1 MSEAIDDQAAGAAPV
16 QGSFHPVD
24 SADSTCPFAKLRD
37 LRQSASISTAE
48 RDGFPTVTVVTRY
61 DDVASVFRNW
71 RAFGNI
77 SSDPDPTRH
86 DATPE
91 DERVIIAL
99 DPPAHTWVRRLSQLA
114 MAPAAVEN
122 ALPYVAGVAEQ
133 LVAEFA
139 GRGTAELVGEWA
151 EPLPSRA
158 IARVLGLPEEDAPI
172 LHDWVASQ
180 FTESATAASGRRYGG
195 LIKESGDFVEYLLDQ
210 IRQRHR
216 EDAPD
221 DAITRMVRYRR
232 DDGSGFTDAQIS
244 THVRLLLNAG
254 NETTTSLLSNLA
266 FRLLEQPGL
275 YERVAD
281 DRSLLVPAIEESLR
295 FDAPLQ
301 VLIRRANR
309 DEVVSDTLLRRGDVI
324 ALSTLSGNR
333 DEEVWGPTAG
343 DFDVERFLGP
353 APAHM
358 GFGVGIHH
366 CVGAYLARQTAM
378 IGVNALLDA
387 IPSMQLEDSYQYENV
402 SYHIFHRPRRL
413 PVTFTRAV
421 D

>member
-1 MSEAIDDQAAGAAPV
+1 MSETIDDPVAGAPI

-24 SADSTCPFAKLRD
+24 KADSTCPYAKLRD
-37 LRQSASISTAE
+37 LRQSAPISIAE
-48 RDGFPTVTVVTRY
+48 RDGFPTVTVVTKY
-61 DDVASVFRNW
+61 HDAASVFRNW

-77 SSDPDPTRH
+77 SSDPDPIRH

-99 DPPAHTWVRRLSQLA
+99 DPPMHTWVRRLSQLA
-114 MAPAAVEN
+114 MAPAAVEA
-122 ALPYVAGVAEQ
+122 ALPYVAEVATQ
-133 LVAEFA
+133 LVAPFA

-180 FTESATAASGRRYGG
+180 FTERATVASGRRYGG

-210 IRQRHR
+210 IGRRHR
-216 EDAPD
+216 DDAPD
-221 DAITRMVRYRR
+221 DALSRMVRYRR
-232 DDGSGFTDAQIS
+232 DDGSAFTDAQIC

-266 FRLLEQPGL
+266 FRMLERPGS
-275 YERVAD
+275 YERVAR

-295 FDAPLQ
+295 LDAPLQ

-309 DEVVSDTLLRRGDVI
+309 DEEVGDTLLRGGDVI
-324 ALSTLSGNR
+324 AVSTLSANR
-333 DEEVWGPTAG
+333 DEEVWGETAG
-343 DFDVERFLGP
+343 DFDIERFLGT

-378 IGVNALLDA
+378 MGVNALLDA
-387 IPSMQLEDSYQYENV
+387 IPSMRLEEGYEYDNV

-413 PVTFTRAV
+413 PVVFAPRQ
-421 D
+421 